1 MELRE
6 MCRIM
11 HPYTC
16 PACGNDM
23 LFFTRANSNMIIDY
37 KNIISSN
44 RDNNSIMNYLSEKN
58 IEYLKCVACKKMY
71 IIDWTHG
78 YARPL
83 IYKDTLKQFG
93 YKFKE

>member
-1 MELRE
+1 MEHKE

-16 PACGNDM
+16 PSCGSDM
-23 LFFTRANSNMIIDY
+23 LFFTRNRNIGVIDY
-37 KNIISSN
+37 KHLIDTKSN
-44 RDNNSIMNYLSEKN
+44 DEIMDYLAEKN
-58 IEYLKCVACKKMY
+58 IEYLKCTICKKMF

-83 IYKDTLKQFG
+83 LHKDILKKFG